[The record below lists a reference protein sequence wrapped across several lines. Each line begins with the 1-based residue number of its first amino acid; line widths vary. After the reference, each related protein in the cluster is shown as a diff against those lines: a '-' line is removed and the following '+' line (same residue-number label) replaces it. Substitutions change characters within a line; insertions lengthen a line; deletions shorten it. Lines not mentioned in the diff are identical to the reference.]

1 MTDLTVRALEIA
13 KEITVARMTSVGNTI
28 HTDGYGGESTA
39 DFFEAIF
46 KRVVKLSEETAD

>member
-28 HTDGYGGESTA
+28 HTDSYGGESTA